1 MTLCSRLRSIALL
14 GMILACCVLPG
25 CMQPQKH
32 GPDST
37 FAQVQGELDQA
48 AQQSRAAEAPPPEVA
63 AALLPPLELEP
74 PQAKAQR
81 FDIAVTNLEAKAFFM
96 GLVQDT
102 ADNMLVHPDVSGEIS
117 LDLRNVTIAETMEM
131 VRDVYGYDYRR
142 SAAGWQVFP
151 ATLQSRMFVLN
162 NLHLTRT
169 GSTET
174 HVSAGGLSKDGTS
187 DNSRSGKGST
197 SQITTEGEMNFWGEL
212 EKSLASIIGSQG
224 GRSVQINPHTGIV
237 MVRALPGELRE
248 VESFLQAVQDNVV
261 RQVVLEAK
269 ILEVELT
276 DGFQSGI
283 NWFALGHNQDGRSLL
298 GGMVGGSEVAADASI
313 FDAGS
318 LAQAGSVLEGP
329 TGLPFFTAALR
340 LDDFAAFIEL
350 LQTQGEVQV
359 LSSPR
364 VATMN
369 NQKAL
374 IKVGQDEFFVSDV
387 STSSEGTGADRRLVT
402 TPTLAP
408 FFSGIALDVTPSI
421 AEDGTIMLH
430 VRPLIS
436 DVREQDKVITMN
448 DQTTILPMALSRTR
462 ESDTVVR
469 ARNGQ
474 IVVIGGLMQ
483 DAQRDKQAG
492 LPGLSRLPVVGG
504 LFRHTDSTRTKTE
517 LVILLRP
524 IVVDSDQVWTD
535 VLQDAATRMQ
545 RFYP

>member
-1 MTLCSRLRSIALL
+1 MTIRNIVLL
-14 GMILACCVLPG
+14 SMILACCALPG
-25 CMQPQKH
+25 CMKPQK
-32 GPDST
+32 PEPESA
-37 FAQVQGELDQA
+37 FARIQGELDSA
-48 AQQSRAAEAPPPEVA
+48 TRQSRDAEAPPPDVME
-63 AALLPPLELEP
+63 ALLPPLELEP
-74 PQAKAQR
+74 PASSARR
-81 FDIAVTNLEAKAFFM
+81 FDIAVSNLKARTFFM

-102 ADNMLVHPDVSGEIS
+102 ADNMLVHPEVSGEIS
-117 LDLRNVTIAETMEM
+117 LNLRNVTIPETMEM

-142 SAAGWQVFP
+142 TSAGWQVFP
-151 ATLQSRMFVLN
+151 ASLQSRMFVLN
-162 NLHLTRT
+162 NLHLTRK
-169 GSTET
+169 GSAET

-187 DNSRSGKGST
+187 DNSSGGKGST
-197 SQITTEGEMNFWGEL
+197 SQITTEGEMDFWGEL
-212 EKSLASIIGSQG
+212 EKSMGSIIGSQG
-224 GRSVQINPHTGIV
+224 GRTVQVNPHTGIV

-248 VESFLQAVQDNVV
+248 VEAFLQAVQNNVV

-283 NWFALGHNQDGRSLL
+283 NWFALGYNQKGQSLL
-298 GGMVGGSEVAADASI
+298 GGMVGGSEVSEAGTSI
-313 FDAGS
+313 FDVSS
-318 LAQAGSVLEGP
+318 LAQAGSTLEGP
-329 TGLPFFTAALR
+329 TGLPFFSAALR
-340 LDDFAAFIEL
+340 LNDFAAFIEL
-350 LQTQGEVQV
+350 LQSQGDVQV

-421 AEDGTIMLH
+421 AEDGMIMLH

-436 DVREQDKVITMN
+436 DVREQDKVITLN

-483 DAQRDKQAG
+483 DTQRDRQSG
-492 LPGLSRLPVVGG
+492 VPGLSRLPVVGG
-504 LFRHTDSTRTKTE
+504 LFRHTDTSRTKTE

-535 VLQDAATRMQ
+535 VLRDASSRV
-545 RFYP
+545 RHVYP